1 MARKTLYP
9 RLPDETALD
18 KFLNQTLPRIQER
31 RAAAERRQQ
40 DISRADR
47 IRQENLEIDRQRY
60 EKDQADKQER
70 FEIQREET
78 AFGYHAKGL
87 EAISEGNDN
96 LGLSYLQRSNLLYTK
111 NGGMNPYGSSDDI
124 YQGAIERRGVLDSFN
139 NYAQA
144 LYTAAPGQ
152 AQVDAWDNLT
162 AYYNEN
168 SNNLN
173 YNSTMGRVMSQLN
186 NQYKRFGAVTSYL
199 EEPDFTPYQKDYSA
213 FDRYQYRV
221 RYTPNTDLMAEYQQ
235 TVGKGS
241 LEVTTEQVQDYY
253 FTQNKDVHAQLANT
267 YLGESLAAFGF
278 DDIQWNQETWNSLGV
293 ATRRQMEIRFRDTMA
308 NALFGH
314 KSKTAGRYINLSE
327 AEKKKVNDELKE
339 RYNFPKPNEIPREST
354 STVSN
359 NNSGTKTGNNSGTKT
374 GNENLQDDMS
384 GQFGAYKRTTPSLKL
399 NTSTEQRTNI
409 KKNNNVKKK
418 KELPELGRAA
428 QNPEIDWSPVSGFF
442 SNLNKSLIQS
452 QINQKRRLLN
462 SKFTTEF
469 DKKRYKREI
478 AELRAR
484 LGDE

>member
-47 IRQENLEIDRQRY
+47 IRQENLDIDRQRY
-60 EKDQADKQER
+60 EKEQADKQIR
-70 FEIQREET
+70 FDIQREET

-111 NGGMNPYGSSDDI
+111 GGRMNPYGSPDNV

-139 NYAQA
+139 SYAQA
-144 LYTAAPGQ
+144 LYTAQPGQ
-152 AQVDAWDNLT
+152 AQVDAWNNLSE
-162 AYYNEN
+162 YYNEN

-186 NQYKRFGAVTSYL
+186 NQYKRFGAITSYL
-199 EEPDFTPYQKDYSA
+199 EEPDFTSYEKDGSA
-213 FDRYQYRV
+213 FSKYEYRV
-221 RYTPNTDLMAEYQQ
+221 KYNPNTDLTAEFTQANE
-235 TVGKGS
+235 TI
-241 LEVTTEQVQDYY
+241 EVTPDRLQNYY
-253 FTQNKDVHAQLANT
+253 FTQNKDYHESLART
-267 YLGESLAAFGF
+267 YLRESLAAFGF
-278 DDIQWNQETWNSLGV
+278 EDIQWNQETWNSLG
-293 ATRRQMEIRFRDTMA
+293 AASRRHLEVKFRDTMA

-314 KSKTAGRYINLSE
+314 EMKLSGRYMRLSDE
-327 AEKKKVNDELKE
+327 DKKKVDDELKNT
-339 RYNFPKPNEIPREST
+339 YNFPRPNEIPREVKQENT
-354 STVSN
+354 STDLN
-359 NNSGTKTGNNSGTKT
+359 NNSGNQT
-374 GNENLQDDMS
+374 GNENLQDNMS
-384 GQFGAYKRTTPSLKL
+384 GQFGAYKRRTPNLKL
-399 NTSTEQRTNI
+399 DSSTEQRTNI
-409 KKNNNVKKK
+409 KKNNNVKTKK
-418 KELPELGRAA
+418 SLNELGRGG
-428 QNPEIDWSPVSGFF
+428 QSPEIDFSPVRGFF
-442 SNLNKSLIQS
+442 SNINKSLIQS
-452 QINQKRRLLN
+452 QINQKRKLLN

>member
-31 RAAAERRQQ
+31 RAAAERREE
-40 DISRADR
+40 DIARADR
-47 IRQENLEIDRQRY
+47 IRKENLERDQERYLQDQR
-60 EKDQADKQER
+60 DKQER

-87 EAISEGNDN
+87 EAISEGNDT

-111 NGGMNPYGSSDDI
+111 GGRMNPYGSPDNV

-139 NYAQA
+139 SYAQA
-144 LYTAAPGQ
+144 LYTAQPGQ
-152 AQVDAWDNLT
+152 AQVDAWNNLT
-162 AYYNEN
+162 EYYNEN

-186 NQYKRFGAVTSYL
+186 NQYKRFGAVTGYL
-199 EEPDFTPYQKDYSA
+199 EEPDFTSYQKDYSA

-235 TVGKGS
+235 TVGKGD
-241 LEVTTEQVQDYY
+241 LNVTTEQVQDYY

-293 ATRRQMEIRFRDTMA
+293 ATRRQMEVRFRDTMA

-339 RYNFPKPNEIPREST
+339 RYNFPRPNEIPREVKQKST

-359 NNSGTKTGNNSGTKT
+359 NNTGTKT
-374 GNENLQDDMS
+374 GNENLQDNMS

-399 NTSTEQRTNI
+399 DTSTKQRTNI
-409 KKNNNVKKK
+409 KKNNKK
-418 KELPELGRAA
+418 KESNEPEVDLSVRAA
-428 QNPEIDWSPVSGFF
+428 FGRLFDNIGVGFKDNNQGPTYGYRRNSGT
-442 SNLNKSLIQS
+442 NTIL
-452 QINQKRRLLN
+452 
-462 SKFTTEF
+462 
-469 DKKRYKREI
+469 
-478 AELRAR
+478 AE
-484 LGDE
+484 DN